1 MHAVVIPV
9 TFNDRSVAEGEL
21 DGVVSQ
27 VSGMPGFVA
36 GYWVE
41 MSQDEG
47 TAMIVFDA
55 EEPAQAVASMAR
67 SAPSAGVTA
76 GDIQVGKVMAHA

>member
-1 MHAVVIPV
+1 
-9 TFNDRSVAEGEL
+9 
-21 DGVVSQ
+21 
-27 VSGMPGFVA
+27 
-36 GYWVE
+36 

-55 EEPAQAVASMAR
+55 EEPAQAVANVAR

-76 GDIQVGKVMAHA
+76 GDVQVGKVMAHA